1 MRKLRSVLMNIYAI
15 SDPAAD
21 TELFVT
27 LHQTQNLKIEAI
39 RSRLVRSGEMYTQEE
54 DEWVILIR
62 GTALLEIEKKEHLL
76 CAGDNLF
83 LPRHT
88 PHRVLSTSDDALWI
102 GVFSS

>member
-1 MRKLRSVLMNIYAI
+1 MNIYAI